1 MRYVLPSDQRKKIIV
16 LSQGKAFLFITG
28 AKDMPCAV
36 GHAYLDEQEE
46 KTTQGELKVFP
57 KLFWDHT

>member
-1 MRYVLPSDQRKKIIV
+1 
-16 LSQGKAFLFITG
+16 
-28 AKDMPCAV
+28 MPCAV